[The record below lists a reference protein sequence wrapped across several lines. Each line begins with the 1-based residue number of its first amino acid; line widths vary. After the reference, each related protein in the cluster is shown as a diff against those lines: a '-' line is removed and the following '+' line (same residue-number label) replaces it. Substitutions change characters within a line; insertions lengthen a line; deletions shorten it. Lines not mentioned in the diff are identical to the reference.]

1 MNPIEAFRYGWC
13 SAWRARAAAILF
25 WLLYSLAAALVAAP
39 ATFLLYRP
47 LAHSRLAQALV
58 ERFDFA
64 WLMELTPVGGAAGAM
79 LTAGALLAALVTWL
93 LGVLLAGGA
102 LAQLCEYWPRFSLEQ
117 FLGAAGRNF
126 GRLLRLSLFG
136 LPCYALAAL
145 VAHLPLIVV
154 RQIYGDGMEYAP
166 IGIAKIVS
174 TALTVLALGLV
185 ATCLDYAKVRLAAD
199 DVRGAGKALLHGFAF
214 VFRHFARTLGVWLL
228 NALLFLA
235 VGVVYLLITNEL
247 SSALLVTIS
256 LVILL
261 QQLFIVFRAFQRIA
275 AWGAAA
281 ALYAALRPVL
291 LPPEEPAG
299 VPASAGG
306 TPPTLAASAK
316 AALDAP
322 PESD

>member
-47 LAHSRLAQALV
+47 LAHSRLAQGLV

-64 WLMELTPVGGAAGAM
+64 WLMELTPVG
-79 LTAGALLAALVTWL
+79 
-93 LGVLLAGGA
+93 
-102 LAQLCEYWPRFSLEQ
+102 
-117 FLGAAGRNF
+117 GAAGRNF